1 MKSKERKMKRM
12 EERQKEMLRE
22 LENRE
27 RIWNAAMAGD
37 EKACRFL
44 AKQYLGHENVQVDEA
59 ERSA

>member
-1 MKSKERKMKRM
+1 M

-22 LENRE
+22 LENRK

-44 AKQYLGHENVQVDEA
+44 AKQYLGNEDEKG
-59 ERSA
+59 EEVMRSA